1 MNTDKSRLLQTRLR
15 LKLGP
20 VILLGPGKA
29 DLLRLIDHSG
39 SISAAARAMGMSYK
53 RAWQLVD
60 EMNRHFSQPVV
71 GANPGGVKGGGAH
84 LTVFGQEVLDRYGRI
99 LAQLEQAAADDLDW
113 LNDQIAQ
120 PAPPTDRP

>member
-1 MNTDKSRLLQTRLR
+1 MKADKTRLLQTRLR

-29 DLLRLIDHSG
+29 DLLRLIDQSG

-60 EMNRHFSQPVV
+60 EMNRHFNQPVV
-71 GANPGGVKGGGAH
+71 GANPGGIKGGGAH
-84 LTVFGQEVLDRYGRI
+84 LTLFGQEVLKRYGSI
-99 LAQLEQAAADDLDW
+99 LDHLEQAAGDDLDW
-113 LNDQIAQ
+113 LNSQIA
-120 PAPPTDRP
+120 PPSTDTP